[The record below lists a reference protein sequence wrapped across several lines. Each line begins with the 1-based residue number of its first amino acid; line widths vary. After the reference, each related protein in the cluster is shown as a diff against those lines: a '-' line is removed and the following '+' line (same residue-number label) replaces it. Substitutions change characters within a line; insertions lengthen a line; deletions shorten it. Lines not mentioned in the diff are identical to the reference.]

1 MKKSAYGPYVT
12 TTTLPLHLMRY
23 EGNTAPTENPPALR
37 NRRSDAVSLTASST
51 GVPAPG
57 SVLPDIHLT
66 PDAHPLLSL
75 SLPASPETTVVTP
88 AGRHIP
94 GISNTLVTLP
104 PSPERIPSVMVSQ
117 ALLSALTPEQSTRPF
132 TVPAGQHFTL
142 TLPPAP
148 GIDGDRTGRHILG
161 EISAGK

>member
-1 MKKSAYGPYVT
+1 
-12 TTTLPLHLMRY
+12 
-23 EGNTAPTENPPALR
+23 
-37 NRRSDAVSLTASST
+37 
-51 GVPAPG
+51 
-57 SVLPDIHLT
+57 
-66 PDAHPLLSL
+66 SL

>member
-1 MKKSAYGPYVT
+1 
-12 TTTLPLHLMRY
+12 
-23 EGNTAPTENPPALR
+23 
-37 NRRSDAVSLTASST
+37 
-51 GVPAPG
+51 
-57 SVLPDIHLT
+57 
-66 PDAHPLLSL
+66 
-75 SLPASPETTVVTP
+75 
-88 AGRHIP
+88 
-94 GISNTLVTLP
+94 
-104 PSPERIPSVMVSQ
+104 MVSQ